1 MAEFKG
7 FDGQTSVGAPNG
19 DAFAEDSADDFAERT
34 TESIDPLPPS
44 FIPTNTGRT
53 RPITQ
58 SFKPISDVG
67 DTKAMPA
74 VRRASSQPSQSAMQ
88 QQYMQPYMLQPDY
101 AMQSQQRSQPSPA
114 FAQPVVAQPAFAQP
128 AFAQPAGTLP
138 AGMQPAAQ
146 PAFVQPGG
154 PQPTAVAQPA
164 PTRSGGNFVINWFV
178 KPGKHG
184 VLSSLLWLATIPCV
198 AVMALRVAPNVD
210 QDGRLL
216 PEIIAFVPVLGI
228 VSVVVLLFAL
238 IWRRKLLTVVSL
250 ACVVIQV
257 MWHIGFFMPTVRISD
272 SARQTVAAAA
282 KTDDNVARLMTLNT
296 KEGNASASDIV
307 RTVRTEHVEVLAL
320 QEISDELLGELR
332 AAGLYDVLPY
342 SIVSAPSANDNGGLN
357 GVWTMA
363 PMSNA
368 SQSLLPVETSQM
380 PAGTISIGGKLVRF
394 VAAHPNSPTRGLQ
407 SLWSEGLGA
416 IGDLKNYQWTY
427 VVMGDFNSTWDHPRF
442 RALLGDRFVDAG
454 EQAGQGFHFTYPSGS
469 RIPPLIE
476 IDHIIHDKGVTVA
489 DLATVEIS
497 GSDHRALLATLEVA

>member
-1 MAEFKG
+1 
-7 FDGQTSVGAPNG
+7 
-19 DAFAEDSADDFAERT
+19 
-34 TESIDPLPPS
+34 
-44 FIPTNTGRT
+44 
-53 RPITQ
+53 
-58 SFKPISDVG
+58 
-67 DTKAMPA
+67 MP
-74 VRRASSQPSQSAMQ
+74 QPSA
-88 QQYMQPYMLQPDY
+88 
-101 AMQSQQRSQPSPA
+101 A
-114 FAQPVVAQPAFAQP
+114 FAQPLGAHS
-128 AFAQPAGTLP
+128 T
-138 AGMQPAAQ
+138 AAQ
-146 PAFVQPGG
+146 PA
-154 PQPTAVAQPA
+154 AAAQPV

-184 VLSSLLWLATIPCV
+184 VLSSLLWLMTIPCV

-238 IWRRKLLTVVSL
+238 LWRRKLLTAVSL

-257 MWHIGFFMPTVRISD
+257 MWHIGFFMPTVHISD

-282 KTDDNVARLMTLNT
+282 KTDDKAARLMTLNT

-307 RTVRTEHVEVLAL
+307 RTVRDEHVEVLAL
-320 QEISDELLGELR
+320 QEVSDELLGELR
-332 AAGLYDVLPY
+332 SAGLYDVLPY

-394 VAAHPNSPTRGLQ
+394 VSAHPNSPTRGLQ
-407 SLWSEGLGA
+407 SLWSEGLNT

-497 GSDHRALLATLEVA
+497 GSDHRALLATLEVS